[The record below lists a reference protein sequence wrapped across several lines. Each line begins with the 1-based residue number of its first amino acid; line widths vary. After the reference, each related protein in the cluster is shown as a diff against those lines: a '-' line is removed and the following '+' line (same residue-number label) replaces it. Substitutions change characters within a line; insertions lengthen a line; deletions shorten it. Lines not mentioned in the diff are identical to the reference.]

1 MPTPEKNN
9 NFANLFV
16 NNKKLSDKHPDYQ
29 GDALVEGKE
38 YFASCWIKTD
48 KNGHE
53 YLSLSLTPK
62 PIRQTQGATTPPLRR
77 PAPAQTA
84 PAPPAPK
91 SPPPPAPEDEPVD
104 VPDFS

>member
-1 MPTPEKNN
+1 MPTSDQHN

-16 NNKKLSDKHPDYQ
+16 NNKKLTDKHPDYQ

-38 YFASCWIKTD
+38 YFASCWIKKTQYGD
-48 KNGHE
+48 D

-62 PIRQTQGATTPPLRR
+62 PARQTQGATTPPLRR
-77 PAPAQTA
+77 PAPATA
-84 PAPPAPK
+84 PAPSK
-91 SPPPPAPEDEPVD
+91 SPPPPAPEDEPAD